1 MPSGLSYPGGIRSGG
16 PKPGKKS
23 AKETASKINKQK
35 KKKKKKRRGPGR
47 RGGGRQAP
55 GRRRARLVTLPGPV
69 SDAVLA
75 GGEDGEPRRICCLLP
90 LSLRTA
96 AR

>member
-1 MPSGLSYPGGIRSGG
+1 MPSGLAYPGGIRSGG
-16 PKPGKKS
+16 PKPGQKS
-23 AKETASKINKQK
+23 AKETASKINKK
-35 KKKKKKRRGPGR
+35 KKIKKKRRPGR